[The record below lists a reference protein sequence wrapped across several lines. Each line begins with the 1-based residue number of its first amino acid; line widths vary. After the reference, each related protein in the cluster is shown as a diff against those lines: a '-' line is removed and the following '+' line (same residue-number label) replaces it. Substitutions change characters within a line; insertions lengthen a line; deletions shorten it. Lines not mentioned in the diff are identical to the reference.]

1 MAIDIARLE
10 QSVSRLD
17 KFLKKAPKNPT
28 PKKIHDVRTST
39 RKLESALE
47 SLTIRN
53 KAAKKRLLRDLPVIR
68 KRCGKVRDMDVLTG
82 HAITVKLEDGEQDCL
97 IQVLERLGAT
107 RVKYAKRL
115 RQEVK
120 RCAPQIRRD
129 LARVEK
135 TVQKL
140 DRAAKNRGA
149 VPDTQ
154 TTGMATEMA
163 AELHNPAH
171 LNHNNL
177 HPYRLK
183 VKQLRYVLQLSQEA
197 QHDRFVAVLGEVKDC
212 IGEWHDWG
220 ELVAIASDLLSPG
233 PQCKFVQQL
242 KRIAGEK
249 FEKALAITNK
259 MRATYVHGQRHGRG
273 PGKGRTVPFS
283 VVVAQAAA
291 RANA

>member
-10 QSVSRLD
+10 ESVRRLD

-53 KAAKKRLLRDLPVIR
+53 KAAKKRLLRDLPAIR
-68 KRCGKVRDMDVLTG
+68 KSCGKVRDMDVLTG
-82 HAITVKLEDGEQDCL
+82 HVITVKPENGEQDCL
-97 IQVLERLGAT
+97 IQLLERLGAT
-107 RVKYAKRL
+107 RVKHAKKL

-120 RCAPQIRRD
+120 RFAPQTRKD
-129 LARVEK
+129 LGRVGK
-135 TVQKL
+135 TVQRL
-140 DRAAKNRGA
+140 DRAAKGA
-149 VPDTQ
+149 VPETQ
-154 TTGMATEMA
+154 TTSVTAEMA
-163 AELHNPAH
+163 AELHIPAH
-171 LNHNNL
+171 LNRNNL

-197 QHDRFVAVLGEVKDC
+197 QYDRFVAALGAVKDC

-220 ELVAIASDLLSPG
+220 ELAAIASDLLGHG

-242 KRIAGEK
+242 NRIAREK
-249 FEKALAITNK
+249 FEKALAITNQ
-259 MRATYVHGQRHGRG
+259 MRARYVERQRHERR
-273 PGKGRTVPFS
+273 PGKGRTVPLS

>member
-82 HAITVKLEDGEQDCL
+82 HAITVKPENGEQDCL
-97 IQVLERLGAT
+97 IQLLERLGAT
-107 RVKYAKRL
+107 RVKHAKRL

-120 RCAPQIRRD
+120 RFAPRTRKD
-129 LARVEK
+129 LGRIGK
-135 TVQKL
+135 TVQRL
-140 DRAAKNRGA
+140 AAKDGGA
-149 VPDTQ
+149 VPETQ
-154 TTGMATEMA
+154 TTSVTAERA
-163 AELHNPAH
+163 AELHIPAH
-171 LNHNNL
+171 LNRNNL

-197 QHDRFVAVLGEVKDC
+197 QHDRFVAALGEVKDC

-220 ELVAIASDLLSPG
+220 ELVAIASDLLGHG

-242 KRIAGEK
+242 KRIAREK

>member
-10 QSVSRLD
+10 KSVSRLD

-28 PKKIHDVRTST
+28 PNKIHDVRTST

-82 HAITVKLEDGEQDCL
+82 HAITVKPENGEQDCL
-97 IQVLERLGAT
+97 IQLLERLGAT
-107 RVKYAKRL
+107 RVKHAKRL

-120 RCAPQIRRD
+120 RCAPQTRKD
-129 LARVEK
+129 LGRVGK
-135 TVQKL
+135 TVQRL
-140 DRAAKNRGA
+140 DRAAKDGGSA
-149 VPDTQ
+149 PETQ
-154 TTGMATEMA
+154 TTRVTAEMA
-163 AELHNPAH
+163 AELHIPAH
-171 LNHNNL
+171 LNRNNL
-177 HPYRLK
+177 HPYRIK

-197 QHDRFVAVLGEVKDC
+197 PHDRFVAALGEVKDC

-220 ELVAIASDLLSPG
+220 ELVAIASDLLGHG

-242 KRIAGEK
+242 KRIAREK

-259 MRATYVHGQRHGRG
+259 MRATYVERQRHERRPGR
-273 PGKGRTVPFS
+273 GRTVPFS

>member
-97 IQVLERLGAT
+97 IQLLERLGAT

-120 RCAPQIRRD
+120 RFAPQTRKD
-129 LARVEK
+129 LERVGK
-135 TVQKL
+135 TVQRL
-140 DRAAKNRGA
+140 HAAKDGGA
-149 VPDTQ
+149 VPETQ
-154 TTGMATEMA
+154 TTSVTAEMA
-163 AELHNPAH
+163 AELHIPAH
-171 LNHNNL
+171 LNRNNL

-197 QHDRFVAVLGEVKDC
+197 QHDRFVAALGEVKDC

-259 MRATYVHGQRHGRG
+259 MRATYVDGQRHGRG
-273 PGKGRTVPFS
+273 PRKGRTVPFS